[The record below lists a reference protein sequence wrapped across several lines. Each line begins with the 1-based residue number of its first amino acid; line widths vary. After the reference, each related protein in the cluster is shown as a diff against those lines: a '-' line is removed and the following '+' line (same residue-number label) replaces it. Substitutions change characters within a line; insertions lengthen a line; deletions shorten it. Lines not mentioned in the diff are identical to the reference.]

1 MQTCENM
8 NDVILGDD
16 DDLYIDSE
24 EEQEEDSDNNE
35 PFNKSIGYILQDIVE
50 HGYINQRVGDVD

>member
-8 NDVILGDD
+8 NENIIGDD
-16 DDLYIDSE
+16 DGLYIDSD
-24 EEQEEDSDNNE
+24 EQEEEDSDNNE

-50 HGYINQRVGDVD
+50 